1 MTNTS
6 LKELFQKISDYNMPR
21 IVVGVVTSVEP
32 VQITIRNE
40 ISVQLSAQSLI
51 IPSGK
56 KELLEVGTELYL
68 LSVYSNKI
76 FYILDRT

>member
-56 KELLEVGTELYL
+56 RNFWK
-68 LSVYSNKI
+68 
-76 FYILDRT
+76 